1 MKNVVTTTLR
11 PMENPLKFYWLS
23 GWLGVFVW
31 ACLPFLLIFKEIS
44 FFYEDYRM
52 PAVFSK
58 QPFSL
63 DVFLLGSVFI
73 LIGNMY
79 VFVKKVGMDVYMIHL
94 VLLITAQYRY
104 IAIKLAVIFRDGNS
118 LNKLNESHQK
128 YCSGINHWVK
138 KEMITLCRHHNN
150 IVHLSSMLKKLLS
163 LNFSMIYVNSVLR
176 FCFIGI
182 MLSTEGRVEL
192 LPTTKEKYMLFTKYV
207 DSIKNNQKNC
217 MKLRFI
223 DSFLSK
229 DKLRILQ
236 CEFLNLSEKN
246 CNLLTRKDISPYEHT
261 DCVEKLD
268 ANNKYMSYDLFKS
281 SSYLIYYDINNLY
294 WVDVQNFDFITIT
307 LNSSIDYILEVD
319 VEYPQHLHDAHID
332 LRSQY
337 TRYDLRTA
345 KIHRILQF
353 AQSPWLCD
361 YIEINIKFR
370 ILTKNDFEKNL
381 YKLMNNAVFGK
392 PWRTMRIN
400 MRIFTKREGRYGIPS
415 TTVLEALSIVMF
427 ACGSIVQFYILCSC
441 VQQLLDA
448 SQQMTNKAFHE
459 KWYQFGPSVKRTFML
474 MILGN
479 NLECKLSMCDKFNL
493 SLPSFM
499 IVRVYFIFLQ
509 GVIEHN
515 LF

>member
-1 MKNVVTTTLR
+1 MDFQSVNPLNVRLNALSGNLLPLRSNDSRFPITWKIYSALIWLIEIIQTIALIPGLILVPRKKALKDGTVLCVVTIEMFFMAVRIHSRRQLLNQLIQKLNDILRFSDETMKNVVMTTLR

-31 ACLPFLLIFKEIS
+31 ACLPFLFIFKKIF

-63 DVFLLGSVFI
+63 DVFLLGSVLI

-118 LNKLNESHQK
+118 LSKLDESHQK
-128 YCSGINHWVK
+128 YCSGINRWVK
-138 KEMITLCRHHNN
+138 KEMIALCRHHSN

-182 MLSTEGRVEL
+182 MLSTV
-192 LPTTKEKYMLFTKYV
+192 
-207 DSIKNNQKNC
+207 
-217 MKLRFI
+217 
-223 DSFLSK
+223 
-229 DKLRILQ
+229 
-236 CEFLNLSEKN
+236 
-246 CNLLTRKDISPYEHT
+246 
-261 DCVEKLD
+261 
-268 ANNKYMSYDLFKS
+268 
-281 SSYLIYYDINNLY
+281 
-294 WVDVQNFDFITIT
+294 
-307 LNSSIDYILEVD
+307 
-319 VEYPQHLHDAHID
+319 
-332 LRSQY
+332 
-337 TRYDLRTA
+337 
-345 KIHRILQF
+345 
-353 AQSPWLCD
+353 
-361 YIEINIKFR
+361 
-370 ILTKNDFEKNL
+370 
-381 YKLMNNAVFGK
+381 
-392 PWRTMRIN
+392 
-400 MRIFTKREGRYGIPS
+400 PS
-415 TTVLEALSIVMF
+415 TTVPEALSIVMF
-427 ACGSIVQFYILCSC
+427 ACGSIVQFYMLCSC

-479 NLECKLSMCDKFNL
+479 NLECKLSTCDKFNL

-499 IVRVYFIFLQ
+499 TILNQSYSIALLLLRVH
-509 GVIEHN
+509 E
-515 LF
+515 